1 MKALFILM
9 LAMVVTPCLAQS
21 EFNFGG
27 RYAIDEY
34 HSTTGIGWYLADL
47 DEGARVSIENN
58 GMIFL
63 IGKQLDA
70 IFISTGCGY
79 DQRLGSF
86 DNRTGTFVIVTL
98 PILIPKDVK
107 VRIEAPPNGHV
118 RFTLDPPN

>member
-9 LAMVVTPCLAQS
+9 LAMAITPCLGQS

-34 HSTTGIGWYLADL
+34 HNTTGFGWYLADL
-47 DEGARVSIENN
+47 DEGVRVSIENN
-58 GMIFL
+58 GMIFAVA
-63 IGKQLDA
+63 KQEDV
-70 IFISTGCGY
+70 IFITAGCGY

-118 RFTLDPPN
+118 RFTLEPPN